1 MNDRNDQQWAVFWC
15 TVLGPLLLQR
25 EIEPPREKSFRE
37 LSGRE
42 FRCPD
47 GKSRTFSA
55 RTLRRKYN
63 RIVKDGVLALRRK
76 ERSDRGRVR
85 KRRGA
90 ALARAIELKRNQPRR
105 SDRVINEIL
114 KAEGR
119 TPIPRSTL
127 YRHLQQ
133 HDATRAL
140 LGQKKVKVRCRWT
153 RDHSNALWVGDFEH
167 GPPVLVNDH
176 TRPTRLS
183 AWIDCHSRY
192 IVDARYYYS
201 ENLDVLIDSLL
212 RAWGR
217 CGASRELYVDNA
229 KVYHSKALR
238 LACTQLNIRL
248 LHRPPRDPPAGGLIE
263 RFFHTVQSQLEP
275 EVRAQN
281 ELLTLDTLNCYL
293 QSWLRVSYH
302 QQPNSETQ
310 ATPQKRYEDGKQFTR
325 LVSLQDIAE
334 IFALHETRTIDPDFL
349 DVRINHLFF
358 AVDRALGKRKVIVRY
373 DPFSDMS
380 EVEIF
385 SPDGRYLGVGRRH
398 QRERRDDVPLAPKTE
413 GKAGDDYL
421 KALTKL
427 DAEATEREVA
437 AGIDYRTAQKRNVWS
452 VAAFAAKLAKLLGR
466 KGAVSSFNAV
476 ELKVLN
482 ATLQRFPTLNEVVLK
497 TAFARCDAESTPTIT
512 DVLSHLPTLLSERD
526 S

>member
-15 TVLGPLLLQR
+15 TVLGPLLLER
-25 EIEPPREKSFRE
+25 EIEPPREKHFRQ

-42 FRCPD
+42 FLCPD
-47 GKSRTFSA
+47 GTLRKFSA
-55 RTLRRKYN
+55 RTLRRKYD
-63 RIVKDGVLALRRK
+63 RIVKQGVLALRRK
-76 ERSDRGRVR
+76 TRRDRGTVR
-85 KRRGA
+85 KGREA
-90 ALARAIELKRNQPRR
+90 ALARAVELKRNGPHR

-114 KAEGR
+114 KAEGI

-127 YRHLQQ
+127 YRHLKR

-140 LGQKKVKVRCRWT
+140 LGQKRVKPRCRWT

-192 IVDARYYYS
+192 IVDARYYYR

-229 KVYHSKALR
+229 KVYHSKALQ

-263 RFFHTVQSQLEP
+263 RFFRTVQSQLEP

-281 ELLTLDTLNCYL
+281 ELLTLATLNRYL

-325 LVSLQDIAE
+325 LVGLQDIAD
-334 IFALHETRTIDPDFL
+334 IFTLHETRTIDPDFL

-358 AVDRALGKRKVIVRY
+358 AVDPALEKRQVIVRY
-373 DPFSDMS
+373 DPFSDMR

-385 SPDGRYLGVGRRH
+385 SLDGRYLGVGRRH
-398 QRERRDDVPLAPKTE
+398 QRERRADAPLAPKNA
-413 GKAGDDYL
+413 GQPGDDYL

-427 DAEATEREVA
+427 DAEATRREID

-452 VAAFAAKLAKLLGR
+452 VAAFAAKLAKFLGR
-466 KGAVSSFNAV
+466 KGAVSSFNAA

-497 TAFARCDAESTPTIT
+497 AAVARCDPATTPTLT